1 MALYS
6 RYISKHGPLG
16 QVWIAANYDRN
27 LSKGKILQINIP
39 AAVKIIREGIPTEEN
54 PKKKI
59 PLPLRYQAH
68 LLLGLIRVYTRK
80 LKYLADDINE
90 FQSRLNTTLQT
101 SNIDLPPNVGN
112 ASRSHITIPDTPLNM
127 STPRDPTLN
136 IFGYPRPSLLM
147 PDPTLTDPESL
158 RSSLSPFTL
167 PSNMLRTPMTDGSDF
182 RESDYFAG
190 AADNLMSDIPTV
202 FVTPTNDPDEIR
214 WLIEYAHQQGGYQD
228 FDTFMQTT
236 EFYNQRPSEYN
247 HPDSSSLAFQPT
259 TTPEMQEGFEYPEP
273 QAQEKSNKIPL
284 FLEDDL
290 ATLKSSTGKKKRKQS
305 GPPVESDSSQKKG
318 VIIDQVITL
327 SDQTMSDNQDDTRDI
342 VRRME
347 MSQMIIF
354 PSLSNWSDD
363 DLIVPP
369 TDEFMEEWKKQIHF
383 DPAAYLERLKAIKS
397 KTYLAA
403 PPVQIEPPVSQTVRT
418 DAEDALAKAEGK
430 TTKENTPSTD
440 SLAPLEEAARRATTH
455 STPNTTAGFDGVF
468 EEFQSPGPFEGHGAM
483 DEFVTPQSRTST
495 EGQPE
500 GMWTDETV
508 RDLHSRIL
516 ACNSPDFN
524 SITNSP
530 HHTMAP
536 SRPLGSTSEPPLPY
550 SDSKTR
556 DMLELVAYQF
566 NKENKIELPFEK
578 AFKCPQPE
586 KNAPEHLKREWRR
599 SKALAMAAL
608 LTFVRDGYVKSKQAA
623 PYAPI
628 FVEITNRLQSVKF
641 EKKSTRTHN
650 LPTVTKL

>member
-68 LLLGLIRVYTRK
+68 LLLGLIRIYTRK

-90 FQSRLNTTLQT
+90 FQSRLNTTLHT
-101 SNIDLPPNVGN
+101 SNIDLPPNVGH
-112 ASRSHITIPDTPLNM
+112 ASRSHITIPESPLNM

-167 PSNMLRTPMTDGSDF
+167 PSNMLRTPMMDGYDF

-214 WLIEYAHQQGGYQD
+214 WLIEYAHQQGGFQD

-247 HPDSSSLAFQPT
+247 HPDASSLAFQPT
-259 TTPEMQEGFEYPEP
+259 TTPEMEDGFEYPEP
-273 QAQEKSNKIPL
+273 QAQEKSNMILL

-305 GPPVESDSSQKKG
+305 GTPTKSDSRKKR
-318 VIIDQVITL
+318 
-327 SDQTMSDNQDDTRDI
+327 TMSDNQDDTRDI
-342 VRRME
+342 VRGME
-347 MSQMIIF
+347 LSEMIIF
-354 PSLSNWSDD
+354 PSLNNWLDD
-363 DLIVPP
+363 ELLVPP

-383 DPAAYLERLKAIKS
+383 DPSAYLERLKAINS

-403 PPVQIEPPVSQTVRT
+403 PPIQIEPPVSQTVRT
-418 DAEDALAKAEGK
+418 DAEDALAKVEGK
-430 TTKENTPSTD
+430 TTNENTPSTD
-440 SLAPLEEAARRATTH
+440 SLAPLEAAARRATTH
-455 STPNTTAGFDGVF
+455 NTPNTTAGFDGVF
-468 EEFQSPGPFEGHGAM
+468 EELQSPGPFDEHGAM
-483 DEFVTPQSRTST
+483 GEFVTPQSPTGT
-495 EGQPE
+495 ERQSE
-500 GMWTDETV
+500 EMLTDEKIH
-508 RDLHSRIL
+508 DLHSRIL
-516 ACNSPDFN
+516 ASNSPDVN
-524 SITNSP
+524 SKTNSP

-536 SRPLGSTSEPPLPY
+536 SRPLNSTSESAPPY
-550 SDSKTR
+550 SDSKTLA
-556 DMLELVAYQF
+556 MLEVVAYQF
-566 NKENKIELPFEK
+566 NKENKTELKFEE
-578 AFKCPQPE
+578 AFKCPQPG
-586 KNAPEHLKREWRR
+586 KDAPEHQKREWRR
-599 SKALAMAAL
+599 SKARAMAAL
-608 LTFVRDGYVKSKQAA
+608 LTFVQDGYVKSKQAA
-623 PYAPI
+623 PYAEI
-628 FVEITNRLQSVKF
+628 FVEITNRLKSVNF
-641 EKKSTRTHN
+641 KKTSTGTHN